1 MFENVI
7 VGVDGRPTGRDAI
20 ELARHLVSPE
30 GKLILANVHS
40 GEPSP
45 VHAVTR

>member
-20 ELARHLVSPE
+20 ELARRLASP
-30 GKLILANVHS
+30 
-40 GEPSP
+40 GES
-45 VHAVTR
+45 